1 MKLPPPPRRP
11 SFFPKKRQPET
22 TSNPESPQP
31 KGGRFKVTIE
41 PHLRDGNKEWWA
53 KLDDN
58 GEQVSFVSYH
68 DRDIA
73 ERRIRNAIERIKS
86 RELHESQAGV
96 SFETD

>member
-1 MKLPPPPRRP
+1 MKLPPAPRIF
-11 SFFPKKRQPET
+11 SFFPKPDPPLET
-22 TSNPESPQP
+22 GGNPEP

-41 PHLRDGNKEWWA
+41 PHLRDGNEEWWA

-58 GEQVSFVSYH
+58 GEQVSYESYR

-73 ERRIRNAIERIKS
+73 ERRTRNAIERIKS
-86 RELHESQAGV
+86 RELHELQAGV